1 MWTTYEPTDSW
12 IDRHIGLIGGM
23 LIGLIMG
30 LSVGVMLL

>member
-1 MWTTYEPTDSW
+1 MWTTYDETDSW

-30 LSVGVMLL
+30 IMIGVMLL